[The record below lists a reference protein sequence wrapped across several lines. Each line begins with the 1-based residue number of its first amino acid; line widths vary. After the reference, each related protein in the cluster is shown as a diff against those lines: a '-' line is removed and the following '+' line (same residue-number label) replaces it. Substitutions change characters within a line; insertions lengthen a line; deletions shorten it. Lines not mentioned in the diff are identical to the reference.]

1 MPSRALRTLVQGL
14 PRTYWYLWTAMLINR
29 LGGFLFTFLA
39 IYLTQTRGFSIAV
52 ASILVA
58 LYGAGSLAAGPLGG
72 VLADRVGRRPTML
85 LGAALSAAAML
96 TLGMARELRFLAVVT
111 AVLGLLSD
119 LGRPARMAAVAD
131 LVAPADRTR
140 AYGLLY
146 WASNLGFAGASVL
159 AGLVAKLDPRLLF
172 LGDAATT
179 LLFGAVIYL
188 LVPETLPA
196 RQDCPHAPPLDLA
209 QPYRDGVFVAFV
221 FTQML
226 VGFIFFQ
233 DSSTLP
239 LDMTAHGLT
248 MAEYGRLNA
257 INGVLIVLLQ
267 PLATRTLM
275 RIRRSRVLAV
285 GALLTG
291 VGFYLPA
298 QLPTI
303 GGYALGI
310 SVWTIGEILMSPV
323 ASAVVADLAPAELR
337 GSYQGAFHLCWGMG
351 ALLGPAVGGYILQN
365 HGGVRLWEFCLL
377 LGLLGALLHLT
388 LGPARR
394 LRLQLA
400 LDGPAA
406 VRREDGHPGG

>member
-1 MPSRALRTLVQGL
+1 
-14 PRTYWYLWTAMLINR
+14 MLINR

-39 IYLTQTRGFSIAV
+39 IYLTQTRGFTVTV

-58 LYGAGSLAAGPLGG
+58 LYGAGSLLAGPLGG
-72 VLADRVGRRPTML
+72 VLTDRVGRRPTML
-85 LGAALSAAAML
+85 LGAALSAVAML
-96 TLGMARELRFLAVVT
+96 ALGAVRDVRDLAAVT
-111 AVLGLLSD
+111 MVLGLLSD

-131 LVAPADRTR
+131 LVAPEDRTR

-146 WASNLGFAGASVL
+146 WAANLGFAGASVL

-172 LGDAATT
+172 IGDAVTT
-179 LLFGAVIYL
+179 LLFGALIYL
-188 LVPETLPA
+188 LVPETMPA
-196 RQDCPHAPPLDLA
+196 CKRSCVAPQVDLG

-267 PLATRTLM
+267 PMATRAIM
-275 RIRRSRVLAV
+275 RVRRSRVLAL

-291 VGFYLPA
+291 LGFYVPA
-298 QLPTI
+298 QWATI
-303 GGYALGI
+303 PGYALGI
-310 SVWTIGEILMSPV
+310 VIWTIGEILMSPV
-323 ASAVVADLAPAELR
+323 ASAVVADLAPPELR
-337 GSYQGAFHLCWGMG
+337 GSYQGAFHLCWGTG

-365 HGGVRLWEFCLL
+365 CGGAKLWEVCLL
-377 LGLLGALLHLT
+377 LGIAGALLHLS

-394 LRLQLA
+394 IRLQLA

-406 VRREDGHPGG
+406 VRREDGTP

>member
-1 MPSRALRTLVQGL
+1 MPSRELRSLVRGL

-39 IYLTQTRGFSIAV
+39 IYLTQTRGFSV
-52 ASILVA
+52 ATASVLVA
-58 LYGAGSLAAGPLGG
+58 LYGAGSLAAGPIGG
-72 VLADRVGRRPTML
+72 VLSDRVGRRPTML

-96 TLGMARELRFLAVVT
+96 TLGMVRDVRDLAVVT
-111 AVLGLLSD
+111 AVLGLVSD
-119 LGRPARMAAVAD
+119 LGRPARLAAVAD
-131 LVAPADRTR
+131 LVAPEDRTR

-146 WASNLGFAGASVL
+146 WAANLGFAGASVL

-172 LGDAATT
+172 IGDALTT
-179 LLFGAVIYL
+179 LLFGALIYL
-188 LVPETLPA
+188 LVPETMPPRKTYA
-196 RQDCPHAPPLDLA
+196 NIDAPPADLG

-239 LDMTAHGLT
+239 LDMTAHGLSLS
-248 MAEYGRLNA
+248 EYGRLNA

-267 PLATRTLM
+267 PMATRTIM
-275 RIRRSRVLAV
+275 RVRRSRILAL

-291 VGFYLPA
+291 IGFYVPA
-298 QLPTI
+298 QWPTVP
-303 GGYALGI
+303 GYALGI
-310 SVWTIGEILMSPV
+310 VIWTLGEILMSPV
-323 ASAVVADLAPAELR
+323 ASAVVADLAPPELR
-337 GSYQGAFHLCWGMG
+337 GSYQGAFHLCWGTG

-365 HGGVRLWEFCLL
+365 HGGVRLWEVCLL
-377 LGLLGALLHLT
+377 LGVVGAVLHLL

-394 LRLQLA
+394 VRLQLA

-406 VRREDGHPGG
+406 VRREDGQP